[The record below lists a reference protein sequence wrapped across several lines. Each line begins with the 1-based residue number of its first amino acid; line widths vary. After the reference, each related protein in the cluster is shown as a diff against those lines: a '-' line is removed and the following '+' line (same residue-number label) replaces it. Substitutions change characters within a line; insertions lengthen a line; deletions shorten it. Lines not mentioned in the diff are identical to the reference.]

1 MQRNSQRIL
10 HIPFFSPVRSPESTE
25 LRENEI
31 RLKEARKNASS
42 AIGILI
48 AIGHRIASPDMQQ
61 HLSNITLPFVIGKIP
76 HVHFRVQKSYA
87 LLLLVSQLLCEH
99 LPASVIT
106 YQDIM
111 DFFSNEWAR
120 VICQIQLHGSD
131 VLSDFLRQLIRV
143 MNAMEVYEILQ
154 MIRPSVRHRGEPSI
168 ALYMLYGEGTL

>member
-1 MQRNSQRIL
+1 M
-10 HIPFFSPVRSPESTE
+10 RSPESTE

-87 LLLLVSQLLCEH
+87 LLLLVSQLVGYSIDIQGCY
-99 LPASVIT
+99 IT
-106 YQDIM
+106 YFNLLALRASSSQCD
-111 DFFSNEWAR
+111 N
-120 VICQIQLHGSD
+120 LPGYHG
-131 VLSDFLRQLIRV
+131 FL
-143 MNAMEVYEILQ
+143 
-154 MIRPSVRHRGEPSI
+154 
-168 ALYMLYGEGTL
+168 